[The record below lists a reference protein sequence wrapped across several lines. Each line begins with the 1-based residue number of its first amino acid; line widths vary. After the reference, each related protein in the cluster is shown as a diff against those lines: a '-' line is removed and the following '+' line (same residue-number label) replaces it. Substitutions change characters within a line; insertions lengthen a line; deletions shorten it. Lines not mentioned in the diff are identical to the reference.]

1 MRTGIV
7 RNAVEVQAVKLEH
20 IILGLLSLKPHT
32 GYDIKKYLDTEG
44 PFFREPVHFS
54 QLYRTLK
61 SMEQEGWVSFV
72 EESREGRP
80 DAKVY
85 HITPVG
91 RDLFLGWLRSPLKPS
106 FRYQE
111 SELLFRLAFGSVL
124 DNATILRLL
133 HNELELRQE
142 QISRRRGRDRT
153 IQGLEANDG
162 IDPARV
168 RYLMDLAHEAGSGGM
183 DHYVSWLQRTIDRVE
198 RELPD
203 TNTTGQ
209 ER

>member
-1 MRTGIV
+1 M
-7 RNAVEVQAVKLEH
+7 KLEH
-20 IILGLLSLKPHT
+20 IILGLLSLKPHS

-44 PFFREPVHFS
+44 RFIREPVHFS

-85 HITPVG
+85 HITPAG
-91 RDLFLGWLRSPLKPS
+91 HDLFLGWLRSPLKPS
-106 FRYQE
+106 YRYHE
-111 SELLFRLAFGSVL
+111 SELPTRLMLGSML

-133 HNELELRQE
+133 HNELEFRQE
-142 QISRRRGRDRT
+142 QIARRRGRDRT
-153 IQGLEANDG
+153 IQGLENNDR

-168 RYLMDLAHEAGSGGM
+168 RFLMDLAHENGNGGM
-183 DHYVSWLQRTIDRVE
+183 DQYVSWLRHAIDCVE

-203 TNTTGQ
+203 INTTSQ
-209 ER
+209 EKTLVGS